1 MRYIFLLIGFK
12 FFWGSCDEAAD
23 AGKMKQVND
32 GNLQWDER
40 GYLFFC
46 LCMGRFGNQADH
58 FLGSLAF
65 AKDINRTL
73 VIPSW
78 RTYKNIRFTE
88 WFKLKPIQEYHRAVL
103 AEDFMEYL
111 APQHWPPG
119 NRTGFCFS
127 YTQYPCEMKKGNPFG
142 PYWSELGVD
151 FDNTVNYNVGY
162 SDIARWKK
170 EFPPEKYP
178 VLALKGAPAAFPVQE
193 ENRDLQ
199 RYLQWSDTIKGEA
212 EKYINQNFPNQTFVG
227 IHLRNGLDW
236 ENACKHV
243 DGSTNFM
250 SSPQCLGFNGKEH
263 VTSKLCLPP
272 KEEIL
277 RLTQKVVLQTG
288 AKVVYVATDK
298 YSMVKELEDNLQ
310 PQKVKVYHQDPWLPQ
325 IDLYVLGQADHF
337 IGNCV
342 SSFTSF
348 VTRERNVH
356 GKPTSFWGFS

>member
-236 ENACKHV
+236 VCFLPDINGRGQLENLV
-243 DGSTNFM
+243 IT
-250 SSPQCLGFNGKEH
+250 
-263 VTSKLCLPP
+263 TSL
-272 KEEIL
+272 EWVIIL
-277 RLTQKVVLQTG
+277 T
-288 AKVVYVATDK
+288 
-298 YSMVKELEDNLQ
+298 
-310 PQKVKVYHQDPWLPQ
+310 
-325 IDLYVLGQADHF
+325 
-337 IGNCV
+337 
-342 SSFTSF
+342 
-348 VTRERNVH
+348 
-356 GKPTSFWGFS
+356 